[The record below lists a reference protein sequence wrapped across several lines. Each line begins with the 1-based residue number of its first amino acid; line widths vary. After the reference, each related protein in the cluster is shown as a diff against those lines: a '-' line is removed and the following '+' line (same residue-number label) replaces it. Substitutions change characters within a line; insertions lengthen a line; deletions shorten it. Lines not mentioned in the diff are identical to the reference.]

1 MTAPVA
7 HTGVIGLDQPAR
19 LRAVTSWVLYDLAN
33 TIFSMGVVSLYFP
46 EWMRSVVGKD
56 EADSAVARVVALSM
70 GIIFIVSPLLG
81 SMSDRARRRMP
92 FLIVSTGGCVVCT
105 LLLVSAGYWGSVI
118 AFVAANAF
126 YQAGLQFYD
135 SLLVEVTTDSNRGR
149 IGGIGVGIGYVG
161 SFIAIAIGLIAGKS
175 DFALLFILIGLL
187 FLAFAIPC
195 FLFVKERGNPNPGP
209 LFNLRF
215 IVSSTRETVRALRQ
229 SERFPGLGRFLAGRV
244 FYTDAINTVIA
255 FMTLVALNVLEGAG
269 RSAENASDE
278 KDLIMGVAILFAI
291 AGGFVWGRIVDRLGP
306 KQTLDIVLY
315 WWIATFALAA
325 AMGLFGLPPLTLWFV
340 SSMAGIGLG
349 GVWSADRP
357 LMLRLTPPNRIG
369 EFYGLYG
376 MVGRFSAIL
385 GPVLWWAVTSL
396 SQDVL
401 HCDELTSQGFAIAAL
416 LVMVVT
422 GWSILRSV
430 NDRPRDW
437 AALQSL

>member
-1 MTAPVA
+1 MTAPAA
-7 HTGVIGLDQPAR
+7 HTGRIRLDQPAR
-19 LRAVTSWVLYDLAN
+19 FRAVASWVLYDLAN

-46 EWMRSVVGKD
+46 EWMRSVVGKNQ
-56 EADSAVARVVALSM
+56 ADSRVAWITALSM
-70 GIIFIVSPLLG
+70 GIIFVVSPLLG
-81 SMSDRARRRMP
+81 AMSDRARKRMP
-92 FLIVSTGGCVVCT
+92 FLVVSTAGCVMCT

-118 AFVAANAF
+118 AFIAANAF

-135 SLLVEVTTDSNRGR
+135 SLLVEVTTDANRGR

-161 SFIAIAIGLIAGKS
+161 SFIAIAIGLLAGKS
-175 DFALLFILIGLL
+175 DFALLFILIAIF

-195 FLFVKERGNPNPGP
+195 FLFVKERGNPNPGS

-215 IVSSTRETVRALRQ
+215 LVSSTRETVRALRQ
-229 SERFPGLGRFLAGRV
+229 SERFPGLGRFLIGRV

-269 RSAENASDE
+269 RSEENASDE
-278 KDLIMGVAILFAI
+278 KDLIMGLAILFAI

-315 WWIATFALAA
+315 WWIATFALAS
-325 AMGLFGLPPLTLWFV
+325 AMGLFGLPPVTLWFV
-340 SSMAGIGLG
+340 SSMSGIGLG

-357 LMLRLTPPNRIG
+357 LMLRLTPPGRIG

-385 GPVLWWAVTSL
+385 GPILWWAVTSF
-396 SQDVL
+396 SQDIL
-401 HCDELTSQGFAIAAL
+401 HYDELTSQGFAIATL

-422 GWSILRSV
+422 GWRILRSV

-437 AALQSL
+437 AALQSH